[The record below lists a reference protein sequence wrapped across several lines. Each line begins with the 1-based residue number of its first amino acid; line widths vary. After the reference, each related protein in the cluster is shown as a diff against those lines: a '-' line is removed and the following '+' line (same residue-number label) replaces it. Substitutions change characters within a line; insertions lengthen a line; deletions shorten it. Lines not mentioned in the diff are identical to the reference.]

1 MPLTLIKETG
11 DGLADANAYAA
22 VVDAT
27 AYHDGHL
34 YPAAWT
40 GATADAQAAALVMA
54 TRLIDT
60 LFQFKGFRRL
70 STQALQWPRR
80 WVPDPDNDAGSVFVG
95 MPGGP
100 YFDETKVPKIVV
112 DATCELAREL
122 IEQDRTDD
130 PDDEGLKS
138 IAVEGAVN
146 LEFNAATRRP
156 VATAV
161 VQAMLGKVGDYI
173 GGQSGMARL
182 ERA

>member
-11 DGLADANAYAA
+11 DGLMDANSYAA
-22 VVDAT
+22 VVDGS

-34 YPAAWT
+34 Y
-40 GATADAQAAALVMA
+40 ATAWSDAPLATQESALVMA

-60 LFQFKGFRRL
+60 LFRFRGFKRL

-80 WVPDPDNDAGSVFVG
+80 WVRDPDNNSGAVFLG
-95 MPGGP
+95 LPGGP
-100 YFDETKVPKIVV
+100 YFDETKIPKLVV

-122 IEQDRTDD
+122 IEQDRTED
-130 PDDEGLKS
+130 PEDEGLKS

-146 LEFNAATRRP
+146 IEFNASTRRP

-161 VQAMLGKVGDYI
+161 VQAMLGKVGNYI
-173 GGQSGMARL
+173 GGRSGMARL
-182 ERA
+182 ERV

>member
-11 DGLADANAYAA
+11 DGLVDANSYAA
-22 VVDAT
+22 VADGG

-34 YPAAWT
+34 YAAAWT
-40 GATADAQAAALVMA
+40 AADAATQAAALVMA

-80 WVPDPDNDAGSVFVG
+80 WVRDPDNDSGSVFFG
-95 MPGGP
+95 LPGGP
-100 YFDETKVPKIVV
+100 YFDETKVPKLVV

-130 PDDEGLKS
+130 PEDEGLKS

-161 VQAMLGKVGDYI
+161 VQAMLSKVGDYI
-173 GGQSGMARL
+173 GGRSGMARL
-182 ERA
+182 VRV